1 MVRKVDEA
9 GIRRWR
15 RRGFY
20 SETVLVKLLEK
31 NGYNAVRVP
40 VSNPSLSPLPD
51 VIARKD
57 LHVYAFEVKNAKRED
72 HKAGQRK
79 LRLEKG
85 KLTMNLDKTVVSASV
100 VCKTYQIG
108 NINVE
113 ALKDVNL
120 EVEKGEFM
128 IISGPS
134 GSGKT
139 TLLNIIGGIDK
150 PTSGKIIVFGHN
162 LSSEDE
168 DFLSN
173 FRCNNVGFV
182 FQSYNLVS
190 TLTVAE
196 NVAFPMEW
204 ARKPQDYIENRVEEL
219 LRIVNLERRAEHF
232 PFQLS
237 GGEQQRVAFARALAN
252 DPPLLLVDEPTG
264 NLDAKTSLKIVQ
276 MLQKLKDDGKT
287 IIVATHDKRIIELA
301 DQKMY
306 LEDGRLVSLN
316 E

>member
-1 MVRKVDEA
+1 
-9 GIRRWR
+9 
-15 RRGFY
+15 
-20 SETVLVKLLEK
+20 
-31 NGYNAVRVP
+31 
-40 VSNPSLSPLPD
+40 
-51 VIARKD
+51 
-57 LHVYAFEVKNAKRED
+57 
-72 HKAGQRK
+72 
-79 LRLEKG
+79 
-85 KLTMNLDKTVVSASV
+85 MNMDKTVILASH
-100 VCKTYQIG
+100 VCKTYEIG
-108 NINVE
+108 DVNVE
-113 ALKDVNL
+113 ALKDANL
-120 EVEKGEFM
+120 KVEKGKFM

-139 TLLNIIGGIDK
+139 TFLNIMGGIDK
-150 PTSGKIIVFGHN
+150 PTSGKIIVFGHD
-162 LSSEDE
+162 LGSENE

-190 TLTVAE
+190 TLSVAE

-204 ARKPQDYIENRVEEL
+204 TRKPQDYIENRVEDL
-219 LRIVNLERRAEHF
+219 LRIVSLERRAEHF

-264 NLDAKTSLKIVQ
+264 NLDANTSLKIVQ